1 MWPTGSSALYAEA
14 AGLWTQVAALLAAAG
29 RTGDATRLS
38 EAGTV
43 LRELARVEH
52 EAMRALSALGRTGL
66 R

>member
-1 MWPTGSSALYAEA
+1 M
-14 AGLWTQVAALLAAAG
+14 WTQVAALLAAAG